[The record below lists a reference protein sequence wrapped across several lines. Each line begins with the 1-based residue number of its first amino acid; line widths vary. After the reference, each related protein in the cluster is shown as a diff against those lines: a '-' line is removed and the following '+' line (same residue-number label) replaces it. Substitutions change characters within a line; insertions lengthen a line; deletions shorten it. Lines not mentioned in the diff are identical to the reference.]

1 MAKKTQAKPGD
12 NQPEP
17 FTPGVHKGEVR
28 DYAFK
33 LFQLKL
39 EKGEPLTRA
48 DWVEAEKELVKDR
61 QEAEA

>member
-1 MAKKTQAKPGD
+1 MNMKAATKRGGD
-12 NQPEP
+12 QPQP
-17 FTPGVHKGEVR
+17 FTPGLGKGEVR

-48 DWVEAEKELVKDR
+48 DWVEAERQLVKDR
-61 QEAEA
+61 QESEA

>member
-1 MAKKTQAKPGD
+1 MTRKTQSKPGD

-17 FTPGVHKGEVR
+17 FTPGVRKGEVR

-39 EKGEPLTRA
+39 EKGESLTRA
-48 DWVEAEKELVKDR
+48 NWVEAEKELVKDL